1 MRKLFFIILTSVS
14 LTFALSYQDIKKAY
28 EKSYMYEKIGDYK
41 DAIRVLMPIYKAYPN
56 GYTIN
61 LRLGW
66 LYYLWGKYDNS
77 EFHYRQ
83 ALKAIPHSIEAKLGL
98 SLPLMA
104 QSRWKDVES
113 LMFSVIYIDY
123 YNYYAN
129 LRLCKALEEQ
139 KKYKQELQ
147 IAEKMTYIYPT
158 SVPFLVYL
166 AKSYYYLGNKEKA
179 KYLFE
184 QILILDPENLVA
196 KSFIQ
201 KLTNQS
207 KSPPKGG
214 NKEN

>member
-1 MRKLFFIILTSVS
+1 LI
-14 LTFALSYQDIKKAY
+14 
-28 EKSYMYEKIGDYK
+28 
-41 DAIRVLMPIYKAYPN
+41 
-56 GYTIN
+56 
-61 LRLGW
+61 
-66 LYYLWGKYDNS
+66 
-77 EFHYRQ
+77 
-83 ALKAIPHSIEAKLGL
+83 
-98 SLPLMA
+98 A
-104 QSRWKDVES
+104 QYRWKDVES

-158 SVPFLVYL
+158 SVPFLLYL

-201 KLTNQS
+201 KLINQS